1 MGRGRKIMRQQ
12 TIAAW
17 SLALCAI
24 IVPSLAAPGALTS
37 QASAPASIWWVPLGS
52 ALIGAISAIITL
64 LLKDVIIQQ
73 WSEKR
78 AKLDSQRAIFRN
90 YAAPLIASSE
100 KLIWRFSEIFIDNR
114 HQFLRSVTMPLVYN
128 DYKRKSTL
136 YRIASLL
143 GWIRAI
149 HLELSALP
157 RGATGFKPPT
167 SEAIGKIQSAL
178 ADGPHVEVQR
188 LEQLCTVWRLDISSL
203 DDERKKKIAT
213 RAEVKLYEL
222 AGDKLERDS
231 EHLRNMAGEQKTK
244 LCQSMANFLCQ
255 ELQRST
261 LGAGIIKETINQAIA
276 AMSYRE
282 ALIYRD
288 WQDAIGDAM
297 LEKDIDSVRRFRIV
311 GYEKFEDIL
320 RENSHWMEV
329 FRESIDDIDFESID
343 PNDFRAKQ
351 LKDLSVAV
359 SGILISLSESEE
371 KDLVNSSALEVAHKL
386 VALM

>member
-1 MGRGRKIMRQQ
+1 MRQQ
-12 TIAAW
+12 TIPFW
-17 SLALCAI
+17 SLVLCVIAAPS
-24 IVPSLAAPGALTS
+24 VAAPSLSSGE
-37 QASAPASIWWVPLGS
+37 ASAPASIWWVPLAS
-52 ALIGAISAIITL
+52 ALIGAVSALVTM

-73 WSEKR
+73 WNEKR

-100 KLIWRFSEIFIDNR
+100 KLIWRFSEIFLDNR
-114 HQFLRSVTMPLVYN
+114 HQFLRSITMPLVYN

-157 RGATGFKPPT
+157 RGASGFKPPT

-178 ADGPHVEVQR
+178 ADGPYVEVQR
-188 LEQLCTVWRLDISSL
+188 LEQLCTVWRLDINSL
-203 DDERKKKIAT
+203 DDAQKRKIAT
-213 RAEVKLYEL
+213 RVEVELYKL

-231 EHLRNMAGEQKTK
+231 DHLRKMVDVQKTK
-244 LCQSMANFLCQ
+244 LCRSMANFLCR

-261 LGAGIIKETINQAIA
+261 LGDGIIKETINQAIA

-297 LEKDIDSVRRFRIV
+297 LEKEADSVRRFRIV
-311 GYEKFEDIL
+311 GYEKFEEIL
-320 RENSHWMEV
+320 RENSFWMEV
-329 FRESIDDIDFESID
+329 FRESIDDIDFDSID

-359 SGILISLSESEE
+359 SDLLKSLSESEE
-371 KDLVNSSALEVAHKL
+371 KDLINSSALEVAHRL
-386 VALM
+386 VDL